1 MKKIAA
7 DRNYKIA
14 SALPEGAVKNPES
27 YTLPAGETY
36 LVQDPRM
43 PKDMAT
49 LYVKTPGGKA
59 IAYRSIRLTQ
69 NQQRALGVN

>member
-27 YTLPAGETY
+27 YTLPAGDSY
-36 LVQDPRM
+36 LVQDSNM

-49 LYVKTPGGKA
+49 LYVTAPNGEA
-59 IAYRSIRLTQ
+59 IAYGSIRLTQ